1 MKNNY
6 TYLKI
11 ENFRG
16 ITEFETK
23 FKDGINEIHGDNGV
37 GKSTILDSITWVLF
51 GKNLADKK
59 SGFTVSPII
68 DGVERNDLETK
79 VKLIINDS
87 FIVIRSWKD
96 KKTSLQCGFIENGE
110 ENLVSM
116 TQTEFKKILSEKF
129 IDEEEFKAL
138 SNINYI
144 PSLKWQEL
152 KEFIF
157 NLIGEIKDDEV
168 LLNGSFDNIEMMI
181 RNFGIEKATEQIKT
195 TEKSLNEQ
203 IKVLEIEIKSMIA
216 MKEKYVADSEENE
229 ALKIRKKELENKI
242 TSIKEKQEKNQQLM
256 YSYNKA
262 KEFQMERELKL
273 KNTIQAKENNEE
285 KIKNYEELYKANSYN
300 VELVRQRD
308 LSNKQIEL
316 ENVKSRINNANGQLE
331 IYELNLEK
339 VQKEA
344 TEFAN
349 QEVKIE
355 NEICSTCGQKLP
367 ENKIKESL
375 DKLKEQQVNK
385 IEEYK
390 IQISDL
396 KNKIDTIKT
405 NNELD
410 TKLIDTIRQ
419 DIEKINTQE
428 YQVVEETEKQKELRV
443 KKEELE
449 LENKELEKELEALKK
464 EVNNM
469 VVESPQLEE
478 IESVDVYIQELN
490 EINNKLATTI
500 TLEKLEDDIKAKEE
514 ELVKKRES
522 KNLNYTKMQEV
533 VAFNNAKAELLK
545 QRVRKYFN
553 LVEFITSE
561 TTNDGNLVETFKLAY
576 KGIPYEDLNQSMKI
590 LVCLDLLVGIQNIKD
605 KHICILIDNGE
616 QITRLPELETQ
627 LIVTYVKK
635 QEIKKV
641 EVI

>member
-11 ENFRG
+11 QNFRG
-16 ITEFETK
+16 INELEIN
-23 FKDGINEIHGDNGV
+23 FKDGLNSIYGDNGV

-59 SGFTVSPII
+59 SGFTISPII

-79 VKLIINDS
+79 VKLIINNS
-87 FIVIRSWKD
+87 FIVERTWKD
-96 KKTSLQCGFIENGE
+96 KKTTLQCGFIDNGQ

-116 TQTEFKKILSEKF
+116 TQTEFKKVLSEKF

-157 NLIGEIKDDEV
+157 SLIGEIKDEEV
-168 LLNGSFDNIEMMI
+168 LMNGTFDNIEMLI

-195 TEKSLNEQ
+195 TEKELNES
-203 IKVLEIEIKSMIA
+203 IKTLEIEVKNTINLKD
-216 MKEKYVADSEENE
+216 KYVAESEENE
-229 ALKIRKKELENKI
+229 SLKTRKKELENKI
-242 TSIKEKQEKNQQLM
+242 TSIKEKQEKNQKIMQEYQQQKEMQL
-256 YSYNKA
+256 
-262 KEFQMERELKL
+262 QGELEY
-273 KNTIQAKENNEE
+273 KNYLQQKENNEQS
-285 KIKNYEELYKANSYN
+285 IKNYEELYKANSYN
-300 VELVRQRD
+300 VDLIRQRD
-308 LSNKQIEL
+308 LNNKQLEL
-316 ENVKSRINNANGQLE
+316 EDTKAKTNYSME
-331 IYELNLEK
+331 ELEK
-339 VQKEA
+339 KQTELESIKEYA
-344 TEFAN
+344 TNFAN

-355 NEICSTCGQKLP
+355 NATCVTCGQTLP
-367 ENKIKESL
+367 EEKIQDTLNKLKEKHNNEIEVYKMKIKELEEDIEKTKISI
-375 DKLKEQQVNK
+375 ETNK
-385 IEEYK
+385 
-390 IQISDL
+390 QI
-396 KNKIDTIKT
+396 IDTIHNEIEEIKT
-405 NNELD
+405 
-410 TKLIDTIRQ
+410 K
-419 DIEKINTQE
+419 E
-428 YQVVEETEKQKELRV
+428 YQEVEETEKQKEIRV

-449 LENKELEKELEALKK
+449 LQNKELEEKIKNHKNIEI
-464 EVNNM
+464 
-469 VVESPQLEE
+469 ESPQLEE

-500 TLEKLEDDIKAKEE
+500 TLEKLEDDIKEKEE
-514 ELVKKRES
+514 LLENKRTSKKM
-522 KNLNYTKMQEV
+522 NYTKMQEII
-533 VAFNNAKAELLK
+533 AFNNAKAELLK
-545 QRVRKYFN
+545 QRVRKYFK

-576 KGIPYEDLNQSMKI
+576 NGIPYEDLNQSMKI

-641 EVI
+641 EVE

>member
-16 ITEFETK
+16 INELEIN
-23 FKDGINEIHGDNGV
+23 FKDGLNSIYGDNGV

-59 SGFTVSPII
+59 SGFTISPII

-87 FIVIRSWKD
+87 FIVERVWKD
-96 KKTSLQCGFIENGE
+96 KKTTLQCGFIDNGQ

-116 TQTEFKKILSEKF
+116 TQTEFKKVLSEKF

-157 NLIGEIKDDEV
+157 NLIGEIKDEEV
-168 LLNGSFDNIEMMI
+168 LMNGTFDNIEMLI

-195 TEKSLNEQ
+195 TEKELNES
-203 IKVLEIEIKSMIA
+203 IKTLEIEVKNTINL
-216 MKEKYVADSEENE
+216 KEKYVAESEENE
-229 ALKIRKKELENKI
+229 SLKTRKKELENKI
-242 TSIKEKQEKNQQLM
+242 TSIKEKQEKNQKIMQE
-256 YSYNKA
+256 YQRQ
-262 KEFQMERELKL
+262 KELQMQGEIEY
-273 KNTIQAKENNEE
+273 KNYLQQKENNEQS
-285 KIKNYEELYKANSYN
+285 IKNYEELYKANSYD

-308 LSNKQIEL
+308 LNNKQL
-316 ENVKSRINNANGQLE
+316 D
-331 IYELNLEK
+331 LEK
-339 VQKEA
+339 VRKRIENTKIDLKEKQSELESVKEYA
-344 TEFAN
+344 TNFAN

-355 NEICSTCGQKLP
+355 NATCVTCGQTLP
-367 ENKIKESL
+367 EEKIQDTL
-375 DKLKEQQVNK
+375 NKLKEEHNNA

-390 IQISDL
+390 I
-396 KNKIDTIKT
+396 KIKELEYNIATLDADIK
-405 NNELD
+405 LD
-410 TKLIDTIRQ
+410 EKLIETIIQ
-419 DIEKINTQE
+419 DIETVKTQE
-428 YQVVEETEKQKELRV
+428 YEEVEETEKQKQIRV

-449 LENKELEKELEALKK
+449 LQNKELEEKIQNHKNIEI
-464 EVNNM
+464 
-469 VVESPQLEE
+469 ESPQLEE
-478 IESVDVYIQELN
+478 IENVDVYIQELN

-500 TLEKLEDDIKAKEE
+500 TLEKLEDDIKEKEE
-514 ELVKKRES
+514 LLENKRTSKK
-522 KNLNYTKMQEV
+522 LNYTKMQEII
-533 VAFNNAKAELLK
+533 AFNNAKAELLK
-545 QRVRKYFN
+545 QRVRKYFK

-576 KGIPYEDLNQSMKI
+576 NGIPYEDLNQSMKI

-641 EVI
+641 EVE

>member
-16 ITEFETK
+16 ITEFETS

-59 SGFTVSPII
+59 SGFTISPII

-79 VKLIINDS
+79 VKLIINDN

-96 KKTSLQCGFIENGE
+96 KKTSLQCGFMENGE

-157 NLIGEIKDDEV
+157 NLIGEIKDEEV

-195 TEKSLNEQ
+195 TEKELNEN
-203 IKVLEIEIKSMIA
+203 IKTLEIEVKNTIA
-216 MKEKYVADSEENE
+216 LKEKYVVDDEENKS
-229 ALKIRKKELENKI
+229 LKERKQELENKI
-242 TSIKEKQEKNQQLM
+242 TSIKEKQEKN
-256 YSYNKA
+256 NKMIEEHRE
-262 KEFQMERELKL
+262 KEREHSSYELDLKEL
-273 KNTIQAKENNEE
+273 KAQKENIKE
-285 KIKNYEELYKANSYN
+285 KIENYGELYKANSYDT
-300 VELVRQRD
+300 ELARKRD
-308 LSNKQIEL
+308 LANKQAEIE
-316 ENVKSRINNANGQLE
+316 EVQIRINKTNENIQSNNTQLE
-331 IYELNLEK
+331 DLK
-339 VQKEA
+339 QRA
-344 TEFAN
+344 TDFAN
-349 QEVKIE
+349 KEVKVE
-355 NEICSTCGQKLP
+355 NDKCSICGQTLP
-367 ENKIKESL
+367 ENKIREAL
-375 DKLKEQQVNK
+375 NNLKEQHDRELAAAKVR
-385 IEEYK
+385 
-390 IQISDL
+390 ISEFHD
-396 KNKIDTIKT
+396 
-405 NNELD
+405 
-410 TKLIDTIRQ
+410 LIDT
-419 DIEKINTQE
+419 EKANVELDRKLLLSLQQEFENIKTCE
-428 YQVVEETEKQKELRV
+428 YQEIAETEKQKEIRV
-443 KKEELE
+443 KKEALE
-449 LENKELEKELEALKK
+449 LQEKEVDGKIEATIKW
-464 EVNNM
+464 
-469 VVESPQLEE
+469 LEE
-478 IESVDVYIQELN
+478 NEMEVVHLIEIEDVNVYIQELN

-500 TLEKLEDDIKAKEE
+500 TLEKLEDDIKLKEK
-514 ELVKKRES
+514 ELENKRKS
-522 KNLNYTKMQEV
+522 KQLNYTKMQEII
-533 VAFNNAKAELLK
+533 AFNNAKAELLK
-545 QRVRKYFN
+545 QRVRKYFK

-561 TTNDGNLVETFKLAY
+561 TTNDGNLIETFKLAY
-576 KGIPYEDLNQSMKI
+576 NGIPYEDLNQSMKI
-590 LVCLDLLVGIQNIKD
+590 LVCLDLLVGIQTIKD

-635 QEIKKV
+635 QEMKKV

>member
-11 ENFRG
+11 QNFRG
-16 ITEFETK
+16 INELEIN
-23 FKDGINEIHGDNGV
+23 FKDGLNSIYGDNGV

-59 SGFTVSPII
+59 SGFTISPII

-79 VKLIINDS
+79 VKLIINNS
-87 FIVIRSWKD
+87 FIVERTWKD
-96 KKTSLQCGFIENGE
+96 KKTTLQCGFIDNGQ

-116 TQTEFKKILSEKF
+116 TQTEFKKVLSEKF

-157 NLIGEIKDDEV
+157 SLIGEIKDEEV
-168 LLNGSFDNIEMMI
+168 LMNGTFDNIEMLI

-195 TEKSLNEQ
+195 TEKELNES
-203 IKVLEIEIKSMIA
+203 IKTLEIEVKNTINL
-216 MKEKYVADSEENE
+216 KEKYVAESEENE
-229 ALKIRKKELENKI
+229 SLKTRKKELENKI
-242 TSIKEKQEKNQQLM
+242 TSIKEKQEKNQKIMQEYQQQKEMQL
-256 YSYNKA
+256 
-262 KEFQMERELKL
+262 QGELEY
-273 KNTIQAKENNEE
+273 KNYLQQKENNEQS
-285 KIKNYEELYKANSYN
+285 IKNYEELYKANSYN
-300 VELVRQRD
+300 VDLIRQRD
-308 LSNKQIEL
+308 LNNKQLEL
-316 ENVKSRINNANGQLE
+316 EDTKAKTNYSME
-331 IYELNLEK
+331 ELEK
-339 VQKEA
+339 KQTELESIKEYA
-344 TEFAN
+344 TNFAN

-355 NEICSTCGQKLP
+355 NATCVTCGQTLP
-367 ENKIKESL
+367 EEKIQDTL
-375 DKLKEQQVNK
+375 NKLKEEHNNV

-390 IQISDL
+390 KKIKELEEDIEKTKINIETNKQI
-396 KNKIDTIKT
+396 IDTIHNEIEEIKT
-405 NNELD
+405 
-410 TKLIDTIRQ
+410 K
-419 DIEKINTQE
+419 E
-428 YQVVEETEKQKELRV
+428 YEEVEETEKQKQIRV

-449 LENKELEKELEALKK
+449 LQNKELEEKIKNHKNIEI
-464 EVNNM
+464 
-469 VVESPQLEE
+469 ESPQLEE
-478 IESVDVYIQELN
+478 IENVDVYIQELN

-500 TLEKLEDDIKAKEE
+500 TLEKLEDDIKEKEE
-514 ELVKKRES
+514 LLENKRTSKK
-522 KNLNYTKMQEV
+522 LNYTKMQEII
-533 VAFNNAKAELLK
+533 AFNNAKAELLK
-545 QRVRKYFN
+545 QRVRKYFK

-576 KGIPYEDLNQSMKI
+576 NGIPYEDLNQSMKI

-641 EVI
+641 EVE

>member
-59 SGFTVSPII
+59 SGFTISPII

-216 MKEKYVADSEENE
+216 LKEKYVADSEEND
-229 ALKIRKKELENKI
+229 ALKNRKKELEDKI
-242 TSIKEKQEKNQQLM
+242 TSIKEQQEYNANLQRKYNEAIEEKN
-256 YSYNKA
+256 N
-262 KEFQMERELKL
+262 RDLKL
-273 KNTIQAKENNEE
+273 KSAIQEKENNLE
-285 KIKNYEELYKANSYN
+285 KIKNYEELYKANSFN

-308 LSNKQIEL
+308 LSSKQIEI
-316 ENVKSRINNANGQLE
+316 ENVEKRIENNKLE
-331 IYELNLEK
+331 FKTFDNVLAQIIK
-339 VQKEA
+339 DAEA
-344 TEFAN
+344 FAN

-355 NEICSTCGQKLP
+355 NETCSACGQKLP
-367 ENKIKESL
+367 EDKIQETL
-375 DKLKEQQVNK
+375 NKLKEQQKSK
-385 IEEYK
+385 IEDYK
-390 IQISDL
+390 IKISDY
-396 KNKIDTIKT
+396 KEKID
-405 NNELD
+405 
-410 TKLIDTIRQ
+410 KLNLE
-419 DIEKINTQE
+419 IEKDEELVKDINQEIEIIKTQE

-449 LENKELEKELEALKK
+449 IQNKDLDAKIKLLQEASTYVPILELK
-464 EVNNM
+464 
-469 VVESPQLEE
+469 E
-478 IESVDVYIQELN
+478 IESVDTYIQELN

-514 ELVKKRES
+514 ELEKKRES
-522 KNLNYTKMQEV
+522 KKLNYTKMQEV
-533 VAFNNAKAELLK
+533 IAFNNAKAELLK

-553 LVEFITSE
+553 IVEFITSE

-576 KGIPYEDLNQSMKI
+576 NGIPYEDLNQSMKI
-590 LVCLDLLVGIQNIKD
+590 LVCLDLLVGVQKIKD

>member
-23 FKDGINEIHGDNGV
+23 FKDGINEIHGDNGA

-59 SGFTVSPII
+59 SGFTISPII

-96 KKTSLQCGFIENGE
+96 KKTTLQCGFIENGE

-116 TQTEFKKILSEKF
+116 TQTEYKKILSEKF

-229 ALKIRKKELENKI
+229 ALKTRKKELEDKI
-242 TSIKEKQEKNQQLM
+242 TSIKEQQEYNANLQRKYNEAIEEKN
-256 YSYNKA
+256 N
-262 KEFQMERELKL
+262 RDLKL
-273 KNTIQAKENNEE
+273 KSAIQEKENNLE

-300 VELVRQRD
+300 VDLIRQRD
-308 LSNKQIEL
+308 IGQKQIEL
-316 ENVKSRINNANGQLE
+316 DSVQRRIDNNNSELETFTNVLNQLKEDATKCANE
-331 IYELNLEK
+331 
-339 VQKEA
+339 
-344 TEFAN
+344 
-349 QEVKIE
+349 EVKIE
-355 NEICSTCGQKLP
+355 NETCNACGQKLP
-367 ENKIKESL
+367 EDKIKETL
-375 DKLKEQQVNK
+375 EYLKAQQVSKIETFKIKISDYTNK
-385 IEEYK
+385 IE
-390 IQISDL
+390 
-396 KNKIDTIKT
+396 TIKS
-405 NNELD
+405 NIELD
-410 TKLIDTIRQ
+410 TKLVETINQ
-419 DIEKINTQE
+419 DIEEIKTKE
-428 YQVVEETEKQKELRV
+428 YQEVEETEKQKELRV

-449 LENKELEKELEALKK
+449 LKNKELESKIKLLEETTEYIPILELK
-464 EVNNM
+464 
-469 VVESPQLEE
+469 E

-500 TLEKLEDDIKAKEE
+500 TLEKLEDDIKTKEE
-514 ELVKKRES
+514 ELTKKRES
-522 KNLNYTKMQEV
+522 KKLNYTKMQEV

-576 KGIPYEDLNQSMKI
+576 NGIPYEDLNQSMKI
-590 LVCLDLLVGIQNIKD
+590 LVCLDLLVGIQKIKD

-616 QITRLPELETQ
+616 QITRLPELDTQ

-635 QEIKKV
+635 QDIKKV
-641 EVI
+641 EVL

>member
-11 ENFRG
+11 QNFRG
-16 ITEFETK
+16 INELEIN
-23 FKDGINEIHGDNGV
+23 FKDGLNSIYGDNGV

-59 SGFTVSPII
+59 SGFTISPII

-79 VKLIINDS
+79 VKLIINNS
-87 FIVIRSWKD
+87 FIVERTWKD
-96 KKTSLQCGFIENGE
+96 KKTTLQCGFIDNGQ

-116 TQTEFKKILSEKF
+116 TQTEFKKVLSEKF

-157 NLIGEIKDDEV
+157 SLIGEIKDEEV
-168 LLNGSFDNIEMMI
+168 LMNGTFDNIEMLI

-195 TEKSLNEQ
+195 TEKELNES
-203 IKVLEIEIKSMIA
+203 IKTLEIEVKNTINL
-216 MKEKYVADSEENE
+216 KEKYVAESEENE
-229 ALKIRKKELENKI
+229 SLKTRKKELENKI
-242 TSIKEKQEKNQQLM
+242 TSIKEKQEKNQKIMQEYQQQKEMQL
-256 YSYNKA
+256 
-262 KEFQMERELKL
+262 QGELEY
-273 KNTIQAKENNEE
+273 KNYLQQKENNEQS
-285 KIKNYEELYKANSYN
+285 IKNYEELYKANSYN

-308 LSNKQIEL
+308 LSNKQIEIENIEREL
-316 ENVKSRINNANGQLE
+316 ENTDKTIVLYKD
-331 IYELNLEK
+331 NLEK
-339 VQKEA
+339 IEKEA
-344 TEFAN
+344 NEFIN
-349 QEVKIE
+349 QEVKVE
-355 NEICSTCGQKLP
+355 NETCSACGQKLP
-367 ENKIKESL
+367 ENKIKETL
-375 DKLKEQQVNK
+375 DNLKKQYADK
-385 IEEYK
+385 IENYK
-390 IQISDL
+390 IQISDI
-396 KNKIDTIKT
+396 KNKLDDLEDSKSKLLEKQQELIKEKQ
-405 NNELD
+405 N
-410 TKLIDTIRQ
+410 
-419 DIEKINTQE
+419 IETQE
-428 YQVVEETEKQKELRV
+428 YDEIEETEKQKEIRV

-449 LENKELEKELEALKK
+449 LQNKELEEKIKNHKNIEI
-464 EVNNM
+464 
-469 VVESPQLEE
+469 ESPQLEE

-500 TLEKLEDDIKAKEE
+500 TLEKLEDDIKEKEE
-514 ELVKKRES
+514 LLENKRTSKK
-522 KNLNYTKMQEV
+522 LNYTKMQEII
-533 VAFNNAKAELLK
+533 AFNNAKAELLK
-545 QRVRKYFN
+545 QRVRKYFK

-576 KGIPYEDLNQSMKI
+576 NGIPYEDLNQSMKI

-641 EVI
+641 EVE

>member
-16 ITEFETK
+16 ITEFEAK
-23 FKDGINEIHGDNGV
+23 FKDGVNEIYGDNGV

-59 SGFTVSPII
+59 SGFTISPII

-87 FIVIRSWKD
+87 FIVIRTWKD
-96 KKTSLQCGFIENGE
+96 KKTTLQCGFIENGE

-116 TQTEFKKILSEKF
+116 TQTEYKKILSEKF

-144 PSLKWQEL
+144 PSLKWQDL

-157 NLIGEIKDDEV
+157 SLIGEIKDDEV
-168 LLNGSFDNIEMMI
+168 LLNGSFDNVEMMI

-195 TEKSLNEQ
+195 TEKELNEN
-203 IKVLEIEIKSMIA
+203 IKTLEIEVKNTIA
-216 MKEKYVADSEENE
+216 LKEKYVAENEENE
-229 ALKIRKKELENKI
+229 ALKTRKQELENKI

-273 KNTIQAKENNEE
+273 KNTLQAKENNEE

-300 VELVRQRD
+300 VELIRQRD

-316 ENVKSRINNANGQLE
+316 ENVQNRITNATSELE
-331 IYELNLEK
+331 IWKVDLEK
-339 VQKEA
+339 TKEA
-344 TEFAN
+344 ATTYAN

-355 NEICSTCGQKLP
+355 NDTCSICGQKLP
-367 ENKIKESL
+367 EDKIQETLGKLRIEQTAKIEDYKIK
-375 DKLKEQQVNK
+375 
-385 IEEYK
+385 
-390 IQISDL
+390 ISDL
-396 KNKIDTIKT
+396 KNKIDTIQA
-405 NNELD
+405 NIELD
-410 TKLIDTIRQ
+410 KKLLDTINQ
-419 DIEKINTQE
+419 DIEKIKTQE
-428 YQVVEETEKQKELRV
+428 YQVVDETEKQKELRV

-449 LENKELEKELEALKK
+449 LENKELEKELETLKK

-500 TLEKLEDDIKAKEE
+500 TLEKLEDDIKTKEE
-514 ELVKKRES
+514 ELENKRNSKK
-522 KNLNYTKMQEV
+522 LNYTKMQEII
-533 VAFNNAKAELLK
+533 AFNNAKAELLK

-576 KGIPYEDLNQSMKI
+576 NGIPYEDLNQSMKI
-590 LVCLDLLVGIQNIKD
+590 LVCLDLLVGIQKIKD

-635 QEIKKV
+635 QDIKKV
-641 EVI
+641 EVL

>member
-11 ENFRG
+11 QNFRG
-16 ITEFETK
+16 INELEIN
-23 FKDGINEIHGDNGV
+23 FKDGLNSIYGDNGV

-59 SGFTVSPII
+59 SGFTISPII

-79 VKLIINDS
+79 VKLIINNS
-87 FIVIRSWKD
+87 FIVERTWKD
-96 KKTSLQCGFIENGE
+96 KKTTLQCGFIDNGQ

-157 NLIGEIKDDEV
+157 SLIGEIKDEEV
-168 LLNGSFDNIEMMI
+168 LMNGTFDNIEMLI

-195 TEKSLNEQ
+195 TEKELNES
-203 IKVLEIEIKSMIA
+203 IKTLEIEVKNTINL
-216 MKEKYVADSEENE
+216 KEKYVAESEENE
-229 ALKIRKKELENKI
+229 SLKTRKKELENKI
-242 TSIKEKQEKNQQLM
+242 TSIKEKQEKNQKIMQEYQQEKEMQL
-256 YSYNKA
+256 
-262 KEFQMERELKL
+262 QGELEY
-273 KNTIQAKENNEE
+273 KNYLQQKENNEQS
-285 KIKNYEELYKANSYN
+285 IKNYEELYKANSYN

-308 LSNKQIEL
+308 LSNKQIEIENIEREL
-316 ENVKSRINNANGQLE
+316 ENTDKTIVLYKD
-331 IYELNLEK
+331 NLEK
-339 VQKEA
+339 IEKEA
-344 TEFAN
+344 NEFIN
-349 QEVKIE
+349 QEVKVE
-355 NEICSTCGQKLP
+355 NETCSACGQKLP
-367 ENKIKESL
+367 EDRIKETL
-375 DKLKEQQVNK
+375 DNLKKQYADK
-385 IEEYK
+385 IENYK
-390 IQISDL
+390 IQISDI
-396 KNKIDTIKT
+396 KNKLDDLEDSKSKLLEKQQELIKEKQ
-405 NNELD
+405 N
-410 TKLIDTIRQ
+410 
-419 DIEKINTQE
+419 IETQE
-428 YQVVEETEKQKELRV
+428 YDEIEETEKQKEIRV

-449 LENKELEKELEALKK
+449 LQNKELEEKIKNHKNIEI
-464 EVNNM
+464 
-469 VVESPQLEE
+469 ESPQLEE

-500 TLEKLEDDIKAKEE
+500 TLEKLEDDIKEKEE
-514 ELVKKRES
+514 LLENKRTSKK
-522 KNLNYTKMQEV
+522 LNYTKMQEII
-533 VAFNNAKAELLK
+533 AFNNAKAELLK
-545 QRVRKYFN
+545 QRVRKYFK

-576 KGIPYEDLNQSMKI
+576 NGIPYEDLNQSMKI

-641 EVI
+641 EVE

>member
-16 ITEFETK
+16 ITEFEVN

-59 SGFTVSPII
+59 SGFTISPII

-79 VKLIINDS
+79 VKLIINNS

-96 KKTSLQCGFIENGE
+96 KKTTLQCGFIENGE

-116 TQTEFKKILSEKF
+116 TQTEYKKILSEKF

-152 KEFIF
+152 KQFIF

-168 LLNGSFDNIEMMI
+168 LLNGSFDNIEMMV

-195 TEKSLNEQ
+195 TEKELNES
-203 IKVLEIEIKSMIA
+203 IKTLEIEVKNTIA
-216 MKEKYVADSEENE
+216 LKEKYVADSEENE
-229 ALKIRKKELENKI
+229 ALKNRKKELEDKI
-242 TSIKEKQEKNQQLM
+242 TSIKEKQEKNKLLFEEYTKQC
-256 YSYNKA
+256 
-262 KEFQMERELKL
+262 ELKKQQESKL
-273 KNTIQAKENNEE
+273 QQIDQEFVMNLE
-285 KIKNYEELYKANSYN
+285 KIKNYEELYKANSFN
-300 VELVRQRD
+300 VDLIRQRD

-316 ENVKSRINNANGQLE
+316 ENTQRRITSGENELE
-331 IYELNLEK
+331 IYKVDLEK
-339 VQKEA
+339 TTEKA
-344 TEFAN
+344 TYFAN
-349 QEVKIE
+349 QEIKIE
-355 NEICSTCGQKLP
+355 NETCSTCGQTLP
-367 ENKIKESL
+367 EDKIKDTLE
-375 DKLKEQQVNK
+375 KLKKEQVDK
-385 IEEYK
+385 IEIFK
-390 IQISDL
+390 IQISDI
-396 KNKIDTIKT
+396 KNKIDTINANIKLDKKLLATINEEIEDIKT
-405 NNELD
+405 
-410 TKLIDTIRQ
+410 K
-419 DIEKINTQE
+419 E
-428 YQVVEETEKQKELRV
+428 YEEIEETEKQKELRV

-449 LENKELEKELEALKK
+449 LKNKELEKECETLKK
-464 EVNNM
+464 
-469 VVESPQLEE
+469 VEIEEPTLKTEE
-478 IESVDVYIQELN
+478 IESVDNYVRELN

-500 TLEKLEDDIKAKEE
+500 TLEKLEDDIKLKEE
-514 ELVKKRES
+514 ELAKKRES

-576 KGIPYEDLNQSMKI
+576 NGIPYEDLNQSMKI
-590 LVCLDLLVGIQNIKD
+590 LVCLDLLVGIQKIKD

-635 QEIKKV
+635 QDIKKV